1 MGIYNPERNLRTHI
15 LKHFHSHPK
24 SIKHIIK
31 DYHSNSSFN
40 HALVTSLKEKILL
53 NLRNYQVWDR
63 FEDAEIERLIELE
76 LHYHIERMKSV
87 HQKQTFN
94 AESFSSHFPIQFM
107 GTSLLKFSLLLYS
120 IYQVIVKDFSHST
133 NSVQSIKV
141 VIEASNGF
149 VLLFMGFVCLL
160 IAGPKLEKLYGSV
173 KFIYLFLLPGCIVFP
188 FQNGTIVELL
198 TGCICGIIGIY
209 LRLTLLKKEKVSLK
223 NAWLIWGCFFIYLAT
238 YYYNT
243 GSLFS
248 PFPLIIATVIGLLF
262 SVWIK
267 FKLHLVK

>member
-24 SIKHIIK
+24 SIEHIIK
-31 DYHSNSSFN
+31 DYHSNSSLN

-53 NLRNYQVWDR
+53 NVRNYHVWDR
-63 FEDAEIERLIELE
+63 FDDAEIGRLIELE
-76 LHYHIERMKSV
+76 LHDHIHRIKSA
-87 HQKQTFN
+87 HQKQTIN
-94 AESFSSHFPIQFM
+94 AKSFSSQLQIRHPA
-107 GTSLLKFSLLLYS
+107 TSLLIFSILLYT

-133 NSVQSIKV
+133 NSVQSIKG

-160 IAGPKLEKLYGSV
+160 IAGPQLEKLYGSV

-209 LRLTLLKKEKVSLK
+209 LGLTLLKKGRVSLK

-262 SVWIK
+262 SVWVK